1 MFVQASMGGHGRLQ
15 GVWAQQMVQD
25 AEGARAGER
34 ISGGWEC
41 RLGAP
46 FDSWFWESMG
56 EHGRAAQPL
65 M

>member
-1 MFVQASMGGHGRLQ
+1 MQ

-46 FDSWFWESMG
+46 FAHLQKPEARESP
-56 EHGRAAQPL
+56 RAT
-65 M
+65 